1 MTRQQIIL
9 VAVQASIFLTVVG
22 FGLQATRDDLLYLV
36 RRPGLLVRSLLAMFV
51 VMPVFA
57 VLVAWAFELHHAVE
71 LALVALAVSPVPPL
85 LPNRQLKAGGRAS
98 YGLGLMATAAV
109 LSIGFIPLA
118 LNVLGRLLDQSMVLS
133 PMAVAR
139 IAMTTML
146 LPLGIGAVI
155 HALAPAFAQR
165 IARPI
170 SLVATSLLAAGAV
183 LILIGAF
190 PVALALIG
198 NGTIFA
204 IVVFVAVGLAA
215 GHYLGGP
222 RDEERIV
229 LALSTACRH
238 PALALSIAG
247 AMFPDEKRV
256 VGAIVLYLV
265 LNAIVSIPYVS
276 RMQGKAAA

>member
-9 VAVQASIFLTVVG
+9 FAVQVSIFLTVVG

-57 VLVAWAFELHHAVE
+57 VLVAWAFALHHAVE
-71 LALVALAVSPVPPL
+71 LALVALAISPVPPL
-85 LPNRQLKAGGRAS
+85 LPNRELKAGGRAS

-118 LNVLGRLLDQSMVLS
+118 LNLLGRVLDQPMALS
-133 PMAVAR
+133 PAAVAR
-139 IAMTTML
+139 TATMTML
-146 LPLGIGAVI
+146 LPLGIGAVV
-155 HALAPAFAQR
+155 HALAPALAQR
-165 IARPI
+165 ISRPLG
-170 SLVATSLLAAGAV
+170 LVATSLLGVGAL
-183 LILIGAF
+183 LILIGAL
-190 PVALALIG
+190 PVAVALIG

-222 RDEERIV
+222 RDEDRIV

-238 PALALSIAG
+238 PALALAIAA
-247 AMFPDEKRV
+247 AMYPDEKRV
-256 VGAIVLYLV
+256 VGAIVLYLL
-265 LNAIVSIPYVS
+265 LNAVVSIPYVS

>member
-9 VAVQASIFLTVVG
+9 FAVQASIFLTVVG

-57 VLVAWAFELHHAVE
+57 VLVAWAFALHHAVE
-71 LALVALAVSPVPPL
+71 LALVALAISPVPPL
-85 LPNRQLKAGGRAS
+85 LPNRELKAGGRAS

-118 LNVLGRLLDQSMVLS
+118 LNVLGRLLDQPMALS
-133 PMAVAR
+133 PAAVAR

-146 LPLGIGAVI
+146 LPLVIRAVV
-155 HALAPAFAQR
+155 HALAPAFAER
-165 IARPI
+165 ISRPVG
-170 SLVATSLLAAGAV
+170 LVATSLLAAGAL
-183 LILIGAF
+183 LILIGAL
-190 PVALALIG
+190 PVAVALIG

-222 RDEERIV
+222 RDEDRII

-238 PALALSIAG
+238 PALALAIAG

-265 LNAIVSIPYVS
+265 LNAVVSIPYVS

>member
-1 MTRQQIIL
+1 MTRQQIVL
-9 VAVQASIFLTVVG
+9 FAVQASIFLTVVG

-57 VLVAWAFELHHAVE
+57 VLVAWAFALHHAVE
-71 LALVALAVSPVPPL
+71 LALVALAISPVPPL
-85 LPNRQLKAGGRAS
+85 LPNRELKAGGRAS

-118 LNVLGRLLDQSMVLS
+118 LNVLGRLLDQPMALS
-133 PMAVAR
+133 PAAVAR
-139 IAMTTML
+139 IAMMTML
-146 LPLGIGAVI
+146 LPLGIGAVV
-155 HALAPAFAQR
+155 HALAPAFAER
-165 IARPI
+165 ISRPI
-170 SLVATSLLAAGAV
+170 GLVATSLLAAGAL
-183 LILIGAF
+183 LILIGAL
-190 PVALALIG
+190 PVAVALIG

-222 RDEERIV
+222 RDEDRIV

-238 PALALSIAG
+238 PALALAIAG
-247 AMFPDEKRV
+247 AMFPNEKRV

-265 LNAIVSIPYVS
+265 LNAVVSIPYVS
-276 RMQGKAAA
+276 RMQGRAAA

>member
-9 VAVQASIFLTVVG
+9 FAVQASIFLTVVG

-57 VLVAWAFELHHAVE
+57 VLVAWAFALHHAVE
-71 LALVALAVSPVPPL
+71 LALVALAISPVPPL
-85 LPNRQLKAGGRAS
+85 LPNRELKAGGRAS

-118 LNVLGRLLDQSMVLS
+118 LNVLGRLLDQPMALS
-133 PMAVAR
+133 PAAVAR

-146 LPLGIGAVI
+146 LPLGIGAVV
-155 HALAPAFAQR
+155 HALAPAFAER
-165 IARPI
+165 ISRPVG
-170 SLVATSLLAAGAV
+170 LVATSLLAAGAL
-183 LILIGAF
+183 LILIGAL
-190 PVALALIG
+190 PVAVALIG

-222 RDEERIV
+222 RNEDRIV

-238 PALALSIAG
+238 PALALAIAG

-265 LNAIVSIPYVS
+265 LNAVVSIPYVS